1 MNKDRKITL
10 AQWADE
16 NEIFL
21 DDIKA
26 VMKEQDIRF
35 PARKRNNVHSVRY
48 LDSKLR
54 PLIGLRP
61 ERGIERGPHSREDKG
76 VLR

>member
-1 MNKDRKITL
+1 MSKDRKITL

-26 VMKEQDIRF
+26 VMKEQGIRF
-35 PARKRNNVHSVRY
+35 PARKRNNVHSTRY
-48 LDSKLR
+48 YEAKL
-54 PLIGLRP
+54 
-61 ERGIERGPHSREDKG
+61 G
-76 VLR
+76 VLLKPGFAPLTDAQKGILR